1 VDLRVDDA
9 ASCGGDPITELARLL
24 ALNDLFLT
32 ASAEEDKVPVTPEL
46 AAELD
51 RLARA
56 QGHDGFHAWV
66 GSENY
71 EMRVDQGREPA
82 WVDKVVLA
90 IIRGER

>member
-1 VDLRVDDA
+1 M
-9 ASCGGDPITELARLL
+9 
-24 ALNDLFLT
+24 
-32 ASAEEDKVPVTPEL
+32 PVTPEL

-71 EMRVDQGREPA
+71 EMRVDEGQEPA